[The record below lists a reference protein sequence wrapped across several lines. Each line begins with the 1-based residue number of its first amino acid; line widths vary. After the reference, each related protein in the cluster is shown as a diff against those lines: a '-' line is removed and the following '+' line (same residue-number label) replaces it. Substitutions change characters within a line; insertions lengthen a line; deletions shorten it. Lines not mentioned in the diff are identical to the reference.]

1 MYIKKIILENFRNIK
16 SGLKAKRLEIDF
28 SNRENKI
35 CLIVGR
41 NGIGKTS
48 ILSCLT
54 PFATLGNLDVRNNNP
69 LIIAKKQ
76 GYKNI
81 VIIDNERNEIDI
93 QHMYMPNGD
102 THTVKSYF
110 KMNGKELNPNG
121 NVTSF
126 KELVSEILGIDM
138 DYLKLIRIGSNVTNL
153 IQLKA
158 TERKNFMSKMLDG
171 VEVYL
176 KLHKKV
182 FPVQFA
188 WILYC
193 SLL

>member
-16 SGLKAKRLEIDF
+16 SGLKANRLEIDF

-69 LIIAKKQ
+69 LIINKKQ

-81 VIIDNERNEIDI
+81 VIIDNDRNEIDI
-93 QHMYMPNGD
+93 QHIYMPNGD
-102 THTVKSYF
+102 THTIKSYL
-110 KMNGKELNPNG
+110 KLNGDELNPNG
-121 NVTSF
+121 NVT
-126 KELVSEILGIDM
+126 
-138 DYLKLIRIGSNVTNL
+138 
-153 IQLKA
+153 
-158 TERKNFMSKMLDG
+158 
-171 VEVYL
+171 
-176 KLHKKV
+176 
-182 FPVQFA
+182 
-188 WILYC
+188 
-193 SLL
+193 